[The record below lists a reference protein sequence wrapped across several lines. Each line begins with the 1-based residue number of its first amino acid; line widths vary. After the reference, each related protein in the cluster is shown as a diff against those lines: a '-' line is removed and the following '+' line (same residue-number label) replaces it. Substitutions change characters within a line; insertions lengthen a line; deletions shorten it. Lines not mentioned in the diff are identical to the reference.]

1 MTFLSLYVY
10 KHTHTESRK
19 EGTLLYLDKNLKY
32 KLREHRQKTFVPV
45 NWRILAVAL
54 RGWGELSE
62 SVKKEKLV
70 TKIFFQIVLNEG
82 LKMCDIC

>member
-1 MTFLSLYVY
+1 MY

-54 RGWGELSE
+54 RGG
-62 SVKKEKLV
+62 
-70 TKIFFQIVLNEG
+70 G
-82 LKMCDIC
+82 D

>member
-1 MTFLSLYVY
+1 MY

-54 RGWGELSE
+54 SGWGGGGGDCVNQL
-62 SVKKEKLV
+62 KKKNL
-70 TKIFFQIVLNEG
+70 
-82 LKMCDIC
+82 